1 MRIWENE
8 TQCLDFGPFPGTK
21 GQAFLTRDAFPYE
34 GFISIL
40 NRWEI
45 NGKIVSTKLFELWE
59 GGLLRMLW
67 NNILMFFFGE
77 NVPIKNLSTHFFT
90 WSKIKMRFWS
100 LLQMKFW
107 NDCILVYIF
116 FHNNYRF
123 DGADHIEW
131 IGMFRHKFI
140 LGRPQNFLIAV

>member
-8 TQCLDFGPFPGTK
+8 TQCLDFGPFLGTK

-67 NNILMFFFGE
+67 NNILMFFFGG
-77 NVPIKNLSTHFFT
+77 KCSY
-90 WSKIKMRFWS
+90 K
-100 LLQMKFW
+100 KFI
-107 NDCILVYIF
+107 NTF
-116 FHNNYRF
+116 FHMIENKNEVLIFIANEVLKWLYPCL
-123 DGADHIEW
+123 HI
-131 IGMFRHKFI
+131 
-140 LGRPQNFLIAV
+140 LP